1 MNILHATT
9 DPPLLQRLKEMLG
22 SAAKADIAVGYFFMS
37 GFEAVAQ
44 ELSPLKEIRILVGR
58 TDRHVLEEVAAGC
71 VDYSVVPLE
80 EAMAAGMLAE
90 QGGRPT
96 WFRDLTPEPV
106 AVEEEEAAPEAEEPA
121 PVVVAEEPAPVV
133 AEGELVGL
141 ESLEGRE
148 EEEA

>member
-1 MNILHATT
+1 MPLVPIEEILDKT
-9 DPPLLQRLKEMLG
+9 DSKFRLVIIAAKRSKQVNRGAPPLIQTRSVKPTY
-22 SAAKADIAVGYFFMS
+22 IA
-37 GFEAVAQ
+37 
-44 ELSPLKEIRILVGR
+44 
-58 TDRHVLEEVAAGC
+58 LEELAAGC
-71 VDYSVVPLE
+71 VDYSAVPLE